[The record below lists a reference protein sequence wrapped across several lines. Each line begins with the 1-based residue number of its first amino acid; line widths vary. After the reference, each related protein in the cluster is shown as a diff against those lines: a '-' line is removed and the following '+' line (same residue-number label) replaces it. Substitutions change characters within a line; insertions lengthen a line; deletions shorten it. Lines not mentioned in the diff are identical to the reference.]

1 MMLNVDVLKFDYNL
15 NLLCCRFN
23 HVVLVCLQLSI
34 IHCTTDAYTT
44 DTYITSGLILVLVLV
59 LVGPV
64 LVNITV
70 ITSPSTRLR
79 CFLFS
84 VQKFRLY
91 GHTTAEIAQ
100 KMRMKC
106 ERNGHSRSL
115 KVVRCCASRR
125 GIYDFLLALNS
136 NLTSVF
142 NHSYDITPS
151 LHFSIPHLS
160 GGTGK
165 RRLGLGGHAFLPGC
179 PEHWTIQT

>member
-1 MMLNVDVLKFDYNL
+1 MTLNFDVLKFDYNL

-34 IHCTTDAYTT
+34 VHCTTDAYTT

-91 GHTTAEIAQ
+91 GHTTAEIAHDANETATQ
-100 KMRMKC
+100 
-106 ERNGHSRSL
+106 GHSTSS
-115 KVVRCCASRR
+115 VVVPVDAA
-125 GIYDFLLALNS
+125 YM
-136 NLTSVF
+136 
-142 NHSYDITPS
+142 TPY
-151 LHFSIPHLS
+151 
-160 GGTGK
+160 
-165 RRLGLGGHAFLPGC
+165 
-179 PEHWTIQT
+179 